1 VEAEMGGML
10 QALGRGIV
18 KTLVSLFVGGGI
30 GLLTFGT
37 TTKDVPDLWE
47 RNGPPGG
54 FFTALGA
61 GMLATGAMM
70 VLLFFLPRLS
80 KDSAGK
86 GAPYSELPR

>member
-1 VEAEMGGML
+1 MDETL
-10 QALGRGIV
+10 RALGRGIV
-18 KTLVSLFVGGGI
+18 KTLMSLFVGGGV

-47 RNGPPGG
+47 HNGPPGA

-61 GMLATGAMM
+61 GMLTTGAMM

-80 KDSAGK
+80 QIAPGK
-86 GAPYSELPR
+86 GAPYSELPH